1 MPQRATSG
9 DRRGSVSANCLSPEI
24 NVIHHHPSCDNCGRI
39 WSYYSRTYTQW
50 WYVCR
55 PVMVLFLAGRIVW
68 LPGVVPIICTR
79 NRVMHMHRQTRSGK
93 IGIPMSTAAR
103 RLRGLPKGRKHWNSF
118 KNSLFSQ
125 SHYTSNKRNMFTK
138 VRDLHD
144 RLKLSQKSSWIR
156 YLAGLAVKFV
166 WFNWYVMLC
175 VTNANLM
182 RIFAYLRLHYLS
194 CFWCINKHDV
204 CTVILLFFFFIKHT

>member
-1 MPQRATSG
+1 M
-9 DRRGSVSANCLSPEI
+9 
-24 NVIHHHPSCDNCGRI
+24 VILY
-39 WSYYSRTYTQW
+39 YYSHTYTQW
-50 WYVCR
+50 QYVCR
-55 PVMVLFLAGRIVW
+55 PVMVLFLAGRVVWW
-68 LPGVVPIICTR
+68 LPGVVPILCTR
-79 NRVMHMHRQTRSGK
+79 NRVMHMHRQTRSEK
-93 IGIPMSTAAR
+93 IGISMSTASR

-125 SHYTSNKRNMFTK
+125 SHYTPNKHNMFTK

-144 RLKLSQKSSWIR
+144 RFKLSQKSSWIG

-166 WFNWYVMLC
+166 WFNWYVTLC

-204 CTVILLFFFFIKHT
+204 CTVIFFYQTYIIIVAFLSRL